1 MSSFAS
7 NSCSRLCAVDAVGL
21 GLDRGADQCR
31 KVDIVFPLQGPV
43 LSYRE
48 CRMPSLRDEL
58 ELVRIV
64 AAAIERHARG
74 DVQKLALSIITEL
87 RRAGLEIVRQSARTA
102 ASEG

>member
-1 MSSFAS
+1 
-7 NSCSRLCAVDAVGL
+7 
-21 GLDRGADQCR
+21 
-31 KVDIVFPLQGPV
+31 
-43 LSYRE
+43 
-48 CRMPSLRDEL
+48 MPSLRDEL

>member
-1 MSSFAS
+1 
-7 NSCSRLCAVDAVGL
+7 
-21 GLDRGADQCR
+21 
-31 KVDIVFPLQGPV
+31 
-43 LSYRE
+43 
-48 CRMPSLRDEL
+48 MPSLRDEL

-74 DVQKLALSIITEL
+74 DVQKLALGIITEL